1 MVVGLGWIF
10 GVGSG
15 CGWDGLLVWVGRVI
29 LGLDLVLVF
38 VFVLG
43 LVFVWIV
50 NDFGFGFGG
59 LDCVW
64 FWDCSCLDGIPDNG
78 GLPYIYYV

>member
-15 CGWDGLLVWVGRVI
+15 WDGDFWGGLLVWVGRVI

-38 VFVLG
+38 V
-43 LVFVWIV
+43 WIV
-50 NDFGFGFGG
+50 DDFGFGFGLVG
-59 LDCVW
+59 
-64 FWDCSCLDGIPDNG
+64 
-78 GLPYIYYV
+78 